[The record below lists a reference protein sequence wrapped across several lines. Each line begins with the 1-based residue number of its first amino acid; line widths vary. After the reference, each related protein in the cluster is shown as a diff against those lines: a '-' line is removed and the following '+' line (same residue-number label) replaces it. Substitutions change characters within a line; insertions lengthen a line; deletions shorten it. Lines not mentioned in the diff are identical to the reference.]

1 MPCFSPCL
9 GLTLRRKHNKNL
21 IISSVMN
28 NPVILSSRVIDTIN
42 SLPEAERIA
51 VASAISAQL
60 ILGADASSALSP
72 IENMLFSMICSYV
85 RHDTAQYERL
95 MTNC

>member
-1 MPCFSPCL
+1 MKTPNFALQTKP
-9 GLTLRRKHNKNL
+9 KHKLN
-21 IISSVMN
+21 ISSVMN

-42 SLPEAERIA
+42 SLPETERIA

-85 RHDTAQYERL
+85 RHDTAQYERI
-95 MTNC
+95 MTNY